1 MDKNKEEHMQVV
13 KRQFDQL
20 VQMLGKSEVPISL
33 LKLVERGNKV
43 RQPVFGGGYMN
54 GPDLVHVIISWEAS
68 ALDKKTV
75 VKTHREYREYKPEVK
90 DKPKVSD
97 KPEVASKVVRKKKVA
112 AAHG

>member
-54 GPDLVHVIISWEAS
+54 GPDLVHVIVSWEAS

-75 VKTHREYREYKPEVK
+75 VKTHKEYREYKPEVK
-90 DKPKVSD
+90 DKP
-97 KPEVASKVVRKKKVA
+97 EVASKVIRKKKVA
-112 AAHG
+112 IANG